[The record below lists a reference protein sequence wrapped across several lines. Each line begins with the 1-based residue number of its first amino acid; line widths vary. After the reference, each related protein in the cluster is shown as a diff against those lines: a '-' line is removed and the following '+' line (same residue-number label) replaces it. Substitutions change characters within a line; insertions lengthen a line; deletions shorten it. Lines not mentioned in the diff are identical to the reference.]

1 MAKKIRNFAAILAI
15 SAVVGTML
23 LVLVFL
29 LPVGPMRRNVEKS
42 VGDMLKS
49 GDEIPE
55 DAFSKYLWKSRE
67 TYTDAIMVQNAI
79 ERLPDKN
86 AYEHAMW
93 MYHYDLE
100 EDVWTPEDS
109 LKAFCE
115 SHENVNNMYLH
126 IYARYWHG
134 YLLYL
139 KPLLLLFSW
148 KHVVW
153 LELAV
158 QIALMIWVL
167 ITAIRK
173 QNAGVAA
180 VTLGSFLFMKP
191 VLVLISL
198 TMSVCW
204 ILTLLAVEYM
214 LLHHDRLHEKGQ
226 YPEFFLI
233 IGILTSYF
241 DFLTY
246 PITTLGIPLCCYFLL
261 ENDRAWNNIKKLIG
275 FCASWGIGYA
285 GMWAAKWVIADLTLH
300 TGTIKDAIWSII
312 GRTEAIGGRP
322 RMNGGVYVIGLNL
335 QEYPAYIGI
344 AAGVLAAIAIGM
356 LVVIIVTGKWK
367 EIFAQLVP
375 VVLIAAIPFVWI
387 IAVQHHSALH
397 ARFTFRILSVAAA
410 AAITFIVLNVKQAKK
425 QQKSQKI
432 LKKAQ

>member
-55 DAFSKYLWKSRE
+55 DAFSKYLWKNRE

-100 EDVWTPEDS
+100 EDVWAPEDS

-191 VLVLISL
+191 LLVMISL

-204 ILTLLAVEYM
+204 ILTLLTVEYM

-261 ENDRAWNNIKKLIG
+261 ESDKLWNNIKKLVAFGI
-275 FCASWGIGYA
+275 SWAVGYA

-322 RMNGGVYVIGLNL
+322 FPTRRSSDLDRTESSRISGLYGNRCRHPGRSGSRTDGDDHCYGKMEECVCTVTSGRCHSCNSFCLDHCRTTSFCVACKVYLPDFKCCSGCSH
-335 QEYPAYIGI
+335 YFYCFDRK
-344 AAGVLAAIAIGM
+344 AG
-356 LVVIIVTGKWK
+356 KK
-367 EIFAQLVP
+367 
-375 VVLIAAIPFVWI
+375 
-387 IAVQHHSALH
+387 
-397 ARFTFRILSVAAA
+397 
-410 AAITFIVLNVKQAKK
+410 ITKK
-425 QQKSQKI
+425 
-432 LKKAQ
+432 LKKPKKY